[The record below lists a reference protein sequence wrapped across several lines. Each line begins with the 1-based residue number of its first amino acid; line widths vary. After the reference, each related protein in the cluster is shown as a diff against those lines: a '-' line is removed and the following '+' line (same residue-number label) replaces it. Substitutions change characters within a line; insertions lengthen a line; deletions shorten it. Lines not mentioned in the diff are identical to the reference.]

1 MLPVEQITAL
11 QWSFVND
18 FVILTDSAYTIT
30 IPSKGSKRRVEVN
43 KSQTD
48 DVQDL
53 SALLGTDVT
62 NNKGK

>member
-11 QWSFVND
+11 QWSFVID
-18 FVILTDSAYTIT
+18 FLILTDGAYTIK
-30 IPSKGSKRRVEVN
+30 IPSKGAKGRVEGN

-53 SALLGTDVT
+53 TALPDTDLT
-62 NNKGK
+62 NIKGK